1 MIGVAQK
8 RQVRL
13 VRVIS
18 NILAPIFMIKP
29 AIAWYIGVFGKPLD
43 PFVLTPEPAVSAPPL
58 AFEWLVAIWLFVTAK
73 FVFAALVIFCAWFGF
88 QRLLDIYENQFEV
101 SNKATK

>member
-1 MIGVAQK
+1 MWLKKTTGETCASDLEHPRTDIYDQ
-8 RQVRL
+8 
-13 VRVIS
+13 
-18 NILAPIFMIKP
+18 P